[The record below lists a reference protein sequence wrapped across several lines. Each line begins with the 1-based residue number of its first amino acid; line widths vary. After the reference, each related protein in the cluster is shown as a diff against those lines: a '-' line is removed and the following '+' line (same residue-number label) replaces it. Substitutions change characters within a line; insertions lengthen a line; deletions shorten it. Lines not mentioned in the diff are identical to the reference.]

1 MLRTHR
7 SIRRHGPDLAPVRTE
22 YRSRVPALV
31 DEWLVTPAVRAT
43 LRFAGWLQALQ
54 SGSLARYVL
63 SLVVVLVVTLAVVAF
78 ER

>member
-1 MLRTHR
+1 M
-7 SIRRHGPDLAPVRTE
+7 
-22 YRSRVPALV
+22 PALV

-43 LRFAGWLQALQ
+43 LRFAGWLQAPH